1 MPLDVAMNFK
11 VVPQYFIASLVIIL
25 IATIPS
31 LIKNR
36 KLSIIQEIRYE

>member
-1 MPLDVAMNFK
+1 MNFK

-25 IATIPS
+25 IATIPA